1 MKEDKS
7 IASNH
12 AEKEDIFDTEIKTQP
27 QMSPYA
33 PWDALTD
40 ASYEAVTDL
49 YSNASKRQGNLSARA
64 ASMLVNGAC
73 LIKFCSLLFS
83 INSVH
88 FSFICYKVL
97 HDTNRHIFY
106 DKA

>member
-12 AEKEDIFDTEIKTQP
+12 ADKEDIFDTEIKGQP
-27 QMSPYA
+27 QMSPNV
-33 PWDALTD
+33 PWDASTD
-40 ASYEAVTDL
+40 ASYEALTDI

-73 LIKFCSLLFS
+73 VIKFCSLLFS
-83 INSVH
+83 INFVH
-88 FSFICYKVL
+88 FFSFAIRFCMIL
-97 HDTNRHIFY
+97 TDTMINHEY
-106 DKA
+106 